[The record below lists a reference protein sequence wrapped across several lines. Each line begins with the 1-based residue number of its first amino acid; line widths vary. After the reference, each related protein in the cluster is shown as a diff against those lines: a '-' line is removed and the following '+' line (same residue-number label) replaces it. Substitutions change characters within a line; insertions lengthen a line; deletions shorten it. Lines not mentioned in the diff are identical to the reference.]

1 MVQISQDIELTLD
14 ERLFADTRLGRGWV
28 TKTFDNGW
36 TITAYLERDLV
47 ISSFMAICEDGLVVK
62 LSDGTFDSTSETIFQ
77 DFLEEFE
84 LK

>member
-1 MVQISQDIELTLD
+1 
-14 ERLFADTRLGRGWV
+14 
-28 TKTFDNGW
+28 
-36 TITAYLERDLV
+36 
-47 ISSFMAICEDGLVVK
+47 MAICEDGLVVK